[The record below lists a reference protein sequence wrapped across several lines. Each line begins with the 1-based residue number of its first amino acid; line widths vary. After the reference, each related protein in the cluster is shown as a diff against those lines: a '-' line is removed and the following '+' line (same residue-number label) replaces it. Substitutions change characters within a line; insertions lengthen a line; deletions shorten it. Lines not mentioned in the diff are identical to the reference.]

1 MDTPG
6 NWVNSVDDL
15 QDFISFVILY
25 APDEFPEEDFL
36 AKNEQLDLTRAFEEI
51 RRGLTFLRDD
61 LDDRVERGALL
72 RMIDESLDAYRKGDA
87 VKGAHLLQAFE
98 QQAFGGSSQSR

>member
-1 MDTPG
+1 MASLG
-6 NWVNSVDDL
+6 KWVNSLDDL

-36 AKNEQLDLTRAFEEI
+36 APNEQLDLTRAFEEI
-51 RRGLTFLRDD
+51 RRGLAFLRGD
-61 LDDRVERGALL
+61 LGEGIGRGALL

-98 QQAFGGSSQSR
+98 QQAFGGSSQGR